1 MANNDFCLDD
11 TGPNDAELEDLNADD
26 VIGPFPD
33 DVLVHPC
40 ALGILRCLRMLE
52 REAAGLN
59 LTTTATAL
67 SHAINVCAADQPDWS
82 KFAFRIALH

>member
-11 TGPNDAELEDLNADD
+11 TCPNDAELEELNADD
-26 VIGPFPD
+26 VFGPFPD
-33 DVLVHPC
+33 DVLVNPS
-40 ALGILRCLRMLE
+40 ALGILRCLRMLAI
-52 REAAGLN
+52 EAAGLD

-82 KFAFRIALH
+82 EFACRIALH